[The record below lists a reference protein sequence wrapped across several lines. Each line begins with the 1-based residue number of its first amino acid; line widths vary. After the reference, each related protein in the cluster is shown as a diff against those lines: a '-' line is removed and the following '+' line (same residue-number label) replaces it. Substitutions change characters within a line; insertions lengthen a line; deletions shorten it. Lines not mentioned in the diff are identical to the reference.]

1 MSIVNKEVMA
11 IVAIVAIILTSGVG
25 LSLIQSSDG
34 EDFQIISRVNTGG
47 SGIYIK
53 NDTKELLTPQGKLL
67 LGGLIMGTPGVS
79 SIQHIQLQQL
89 AERSELKFKA
99 YTEGERLSDDTL
111 YYIPD
116 LNTFSMIESNTKIDG
131 GIIWEPQYQRVIQE
145 LCSKYSGLVLTNDI
159 FGDHTCCV
167 VVANQSWLNDNKDA
181 AVKFL
186 KGYIEGVKF
195 VNDEM
200 NHDEL
205 IKIAKELTKI
215 EEKSILEKAVKN
227 VKYKFDDDGKGDLSK
242 LLEDNLK
249 FSSKLR
255 DAGHISDDKLLS
267 VKKFVNDSIVKEA
280 LEKNENNTDDVK
292 VKVPISVID
301 GDIHQIAVYV
311 SYKKGYFEHH
321 GLEVDF
327 KRCSSGVKVA
337 EMLLSG
343 DVKIGFLGAPP
354 AIIKLA

>member
-1 MSIVNKEVMA
+1 MSIINKQVMA
-11 IVAIVAIILTSGVG
+11 IIAIIAIILTTGVG
-25 LSLIQSSDG
+25 LSLTQSSDG

-53 NDTKELLTPQGKLL
+53 NDIREFQKF
-67 LGGLIMGTPGVS
+67 GGLIMGTPGVS
-79 SIQHIQLQQL
+79 SIQHVQLQQL
-89 AERSELKFKA
+89 AEFIGLKFKA
-99 YTEGERLSDDTL
+99 YTEGERLNDDTL

-116 LNTFSMIESNTKIDG
+116 LNTFNMIENNTKIDG

-145 LCSKYSGLVLTNDI
+145 LYSRYNGFALTDDI
-159 FGDHTCCV
+159 FGNHACCV
-167 VVANQSWLNDNKDA
+167 VVANQGWLNGNRDT

-195 VNDEM
+195 VNDDR

-205 IKIAKELTKI
+205 IKIARELTKI
-215 EEKSILEKAVKN
+215 DEESILEEAIKN
-227 VKYKFDDDGKGDLSK
+227 VRYKFDDDGEGDLSK
-242 LLEDNLK
+242 LEEDIKK
-249 FSSKLR
+249 FSSKLC
-255 DAGHISDDKLLS
+255 DAGHISYNKLLS
-267 VKKFVNDSIVKEA
+267 VKKFVNDSIIKEA
-280 LEKNENNTDDVK
+280 LTEKDGDNTDTVK

-301 GDIHQIAVYV
+301 GDIHQIAAYI
-311 SYKKGYFEHH
+311 SYKKGYFKHH